1 MHISSQFDSG
11 NINVVHAKSP
21 EDILLS
27 IPKDNQ
33 SEFAQWFHFRLM
45 GETFVTHKM
54 TIQGLATSAYPEGWK
69 DYNVLASYD
78 RQTWFRVPTSFD
90 GDNLTFSL
98 TLEQSSV
105 YFAYFIPYSYE
116 RHLDLICDAQ
126 MSLLCEHRFLG
137 LTLDGRDMS
146 LLVIGEEAPNK
157 KKVWITARQHPGET
171 MAEWCAEGIIYRL
184 LDEQDGLARQLLE
197 NAVFYIVPNMNP
209 DGGARGHLRTNA
221 VGTNLNREW
230 ATPSAEKS
238 PEVLYVLNAMEETGV
253 DIYLD
258 LHGDEAL
265 PYNFVAGGEG
275 NPSYNDE
282 IKDLE
287 NTFKTALLN
296 ATPEFQDEFGYDKD
310 APGEAN
316 LTVAS
321 NAVGEKFT
329 CMAYTVEM
337 PFKDNANVPDDV
349 YGWSV
354 QRSRQ
359 FGEDILI
366 AVNAVVNKQNN
377 K

>member
-69 DYNVLASYD
+69 DYKVLASYD

-137 LTLDGRDMS
+137 LTLDCRDMS

-184 LDEQDGLARQLLE
+184 LDEQDGLARQLLD

-253 DIYLD
+253 DMYLD

-275 NPSYNDE
+275 NPRYHDE
-282 IKDLE
+282 NKEFE